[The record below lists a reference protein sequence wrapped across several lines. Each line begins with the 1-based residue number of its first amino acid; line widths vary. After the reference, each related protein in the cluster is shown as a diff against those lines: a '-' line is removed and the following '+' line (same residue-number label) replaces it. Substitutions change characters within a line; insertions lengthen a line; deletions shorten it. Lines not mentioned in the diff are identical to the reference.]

1 MKESKMNDIK
11 YTTGSITTI
20 PQAVAEFLA
29 VATMGLRAYL
39 QETYGDGWT
48 FTPTI
53 ARARPNLKDAAIF
66 DGAPTTAR
74 NAMDKLNA
82 AATNAFGAI
91 IKIHEKIAAGA
102 TRTTKPDGTYSY
114 TWKEDA
120 ADWDCSDLV
129 NAQHE
134 ANFYLHQMCSQVA
147 ALHCAT
153 HDFFSTIELIQICEP
168 HPCDDPKML
177 GLVGAGVKAKAK
189 PGRTGRP
196 KGS

>member
-1 MKESKMNDIK
+1 MNDIK

-39 QETYGDGWT
+39 QETYGDGLT

-53 ARARPNLKDAAIF
+53 ARARPNLKDVAIF
-66 DGAPTTAR
+66 EGAPTAAS
-74 NAMDKLNA
+74 NAVGKINDAAKNA
-82 AATNAFGAI
+82 VEAI
-91 IKIHEKIAAGA
+91 TKIQQKIAASA
-102 TRTTKPDGTYSY
+102 TLTTKPDGTHSY
-114 TWKEDA
+114 TWKDA

-129 NAQHE
+129 NAQYE

-168 HPCDDPKML
+168 HPCDDPKIL
-177 GLVGAGVKAKAK
+177 GLVAAEVKAKAR
-189 PGRTGRP
+189 PGRAARA